1 MSKKDKFIKFVEDLV
16 QKTNCS
22 MDEDVKEFF
31 DVLKNNVNL
40 KVEMTDN
47 GKMLLKFLQENTEKE
62 YYKSKDIADALG
74 ISGRTVSG
82 SMRKLVT
89 DGYVDKIGEN
99 PIIYAITEKG
109 KNYKLD

>member
-1 MSKKDKFIKFVEDLV
+1 
-16 QKTNCS
+16 
-22 MDEDVKEFF
+22 
-31 DVLKNNVNL
+31 
-40 KVEMTDN
+40 
-47 GKMLLKFLQENTEKE
+47 MLLKFLQENTEKE